1 MAQLA
6 KAPALLAALVL
17 ITVIGLTDPAEAQ
30 PAAEPSATNGPAPGT
45 FERIADPATGASLK
59 LTDEQRAK
67 IAVLRTERTDALSKA
82 APGDI
87 AKTALEYDEKISAL
101 LTDEQRAQLAAA
113 PVAAKAEPKLRF
125 NFRFQRWSD
134 VLEWFAQQADLS
146 LVLDAPPPGTF
157 NYNDDRQYSVAEA
170 IDLLNGVLLTKGY
183 TLIRRERMLIVV
195 NLADGIPESLVP
207 RIELSD
213 LDKRGKF
220 EFVSVLFP
228 VGQRDVEEIVKEIAP
243 LLGPRGKSLPLP
255 KTKQI
260 LVIDTAGVM
269 RAIDAV
275 IESIPPS
282 EKPST
287 TEPEKPQLVVYPIKS
302 ADPDAAVKVL
312 EALMP
317 DGRFVRDP
325 KANQISA
332 YATPTQQAAV
342 GRVLEQMQTTDRP
355 ADQQSRFEVY
365 VLDEGDPKQ
374 SLATLQPL
382 VPNARLSIDPT
393 SKKLAVWGAPA
404 DHEIIKKAVSQL
416 GQAGSGSDDR
426 QVEVYRLT
434 KADPVS
440 AQALLLNLVPRA
452 RLAVD
457 PPTRSIIVLASLA
470 DQKTI
475 RATLDQLEPGKRDAN
490 TPELRFYPFEQS
502 PPANLL
508 TVLQTMA
515 PKAQVTLDAAAR
527 RLTVVASPADH
538 TTVKETIEQFSQ
550 VAFPEEKRQ
559 LVLYPVSTAQRKRF
573 QLLLQDLVAEFPTVK
588 ALTDAEPGELAIWA
602 KPAEHK
608 VIADMIEKLKQ
619 QAPAEEAYHLVAYSL
634 KTADPTSVLTVLQS
648 MFPTT
653 KLVLDI
659 KSRRLVAWTR
669 PVEQESIKSL
679 IEQMDTDTPAES
691 KNQLMVYPIP
701 GADPT
706 ATITTLKSLAPDAT
720 LTSDTRAGTIVV
732 WARKSDHAV
741 IGAAIEQMQPNSDP
755 KRRPHVVAYPVGAS
769 DPSTLYPL
777 INALVP
783 TARVV
788 PNAKNGTIAVW
799 ATPDDHQTIRGAI
812 DEMTKNGALDSA
824 AQVVVYPLKTA
835 EPASVIGMLQT
846 LFPASRMTYDAK
858 NRRVLIFG
866 RPAEQEQIKLTIEQM
881 ELKPGSESNR
891 QLAVFSI
898 TGADPTATMTT
909 LKSIVPE
916 TTLTSDTRAS
926 TIIAWGPKD
935 ELDQIGPALERM
947 QPNGDPKRRPH
958 VVAYAVGASD
968 PNTLYPM
975 ISALVPT
982 ARVIPNAKNG
992 TIAVWATP
1000 DEHETIRGAI
1010 EEMTAKRTDG
1020 SGGKV
1025 VVYTLKSTNAN
1036 NLVQALQTT
1045 VPEARLGVG
1054 VNSRKLVV
1062 WARPAD
1068 HETIKSALEELDQE
1082 DRDRSDVVL
1091 KGYAITTADPANLL
1105 ATLQSLFALHREV
1118 RLSLDA
1124 KNNKIVAIATP
1135 NQHQA
1140 IANVIAEIE
1149 RGSPLDSA
1157 AQMEIHPLGNADPEV
1172 VMQVLNNVVAK
1183 KSSGVV
1189 LSVDSK
1195 SKQLI
1200 AVAPP
1205 QQQATIR
1212 SAIERLQAARRQFEV
1227 FQLEVLEPLTAQLAI
1242 EKLVSEGSGGT
1253 KAAGAPVVD
1262 ADVSTQ
1268 RLYVRAT
1275 KEQLEQ
1281 IRELLVKMGET
1292 NLAAV
1297 GEGVRG
1303 GTRVLLFSGDT
1314 KAAMAEIE
1322 RVWPQLSKSP
1332 LRVLGQQE
1340 SLQRLRAKPLS
1351 PKEKQAPKP
1360 VEPKTPLRPPADEQK
1375 SDDAL
1380 NKQTRVPLS
1389 EIPIEVKTAEREGD
1403 DRQNEPAGNEKTK
1416 AEADAPKDPEVPAA
1430 PNEPSPIIVTP
1441 GDDRITIMSDDPE
1454 AIAQFEA
1461 LLRALSPPS
1470 GSKGREI
1477 IVYPLHSA
1485 SSTAVAELLQKM
1497 FRRSGFGDSSAV
1509 IVEADQRLNAIVV
1522 HAGRNDRA
1530 AIERLLKMLDS
1541 DEIPESLAANRPHL
1555 IPVENTSAS
1564 RIEQVLKDIYK
1575 TQLTSGGVKQQIPVP
1590 SGASVEVAAV
1600 IQQINTASAGP
1611 LMSLGVDETTN
1622 SIVVM
1627 APGPLVKEVSD
1638 LVAQLDENALH
1649 DTSRGVK
1656 IVKLKST
1663 SAMRVKEILD
1673 TIIKDAVRRRASGGS
1688 TSRP

>member
-1 MAQLA
+1 MAQLP
-6 KAPALLAALVL
+6 KAPVILLALFLFAVC
-17 ITVIGLTDPAEAQ
+17 GLPEKAHAQ
-30 PAAEPSATNGPAPGT
+30 PAAEAPAAAALQPGM
-45 FERIADPATGASLK
+45 FERIADPAAAAVLK
-59 LTDEQRAK
+59 LTDEQTAK
-67 IAVLRTERTDALSKA
+67 IATLRTERAETLSKA
-82 APGDI
+82 APADI
-87 AKTALEYDEKISAL
+87 PKTIQDFDEKVLAL
-101 LTDEQRAQLAAA
+101 LTVEQRAQLAAA
-113 PVAAKAEPKLRF
+113 PVEVKAEPKLRF

-134 VLEWFAQQADLS
+134 VLEWFAEQADLS

-157 NYNDDRQYSVAEA
+157 NYSDDRQYSVAEA

-195 NLADGIPESLVP
+195 NIAEGIPDSLVP
-207 RIELSD
+207 RVDLKD

-228 VGQRDVEEIVKEIAP
+228 VGKRDVEEIVKEIAP

-260 LVIDTAGVM
+260 LVMDTAGVM

-275 IESIPPS
+275 IESIPQP
-282 EKPST
+282 EKPNPT
-287 TEPEKPQLVVYPIKS
+287 APEKPQLVVYPLKS

-342 GRVLEQMQTTDRP
+342 ARVLEQMQTTDRP

-365 VLDEGDPKQ
+365 ALDEGDPKQ

-382 VPNARLSIDPT
+382 VPNARISVDPL

-416 GQAGSGSDDR
+416 GRGGESSDDR
-426 QVEVYRLT
+426 QVEVYRLI
-434 KADPVS
+434 KADPTA
-440 AQALLLNLVPRA
+440 AQALLVTLVPKA

-457 PPTRSIIVLASLA
+457 SSTRSIIALASLE

-475 RATLDQLEPGKRDAN
+475 RATLDQLEPGTEGPN
-490 TPELRFYPFEQS
+490 TPVLRFYPFEQT

-508 TVLQTMA
+508 TVLQSIA
-515 PKAQVTLDAAAR
+515 PKALPTLDTAAK
-527 RLTVVASPADH
+527 RLSVVATPADH
-538 TTVKETIEQFSQ
+538 VAVKQAIEQFTQAASG
-550 VAFPEEKRQ
+550 EEKRQ
-559 LVLYPVSTAQRKRF
+559 LVIYPVSAAQRKRF
-573 QLLLQDLVAEFPTVK
+573 QLLLQDLATEFPTVK

-619 QAPAEEAYHLVAYSL
+619 QVPADEAYQLVAYSL
-634 KTADPTSVLTVLQS
+634 TTADPTSVMTVLQT

-653 KLVLDI
+653 KIVVDA
-659 KSRRLVAWTR
+659 KTRRLVAWTR
-669 PVEQESIKSL
+669 PAEQASIKSL
-679 IEQMDTDTPAES
+679 IEQMDTDTPDES
-691 KNQLMVYPIP
+691 KNQLMVYPMA
-701 GADPT
+701 GADPS
-706 ATITTLKSLAPDAT
+706 ATITMLKSLAPDAT
-720 LTSDTRAGTIVV
+720 LTSDTRAGTIVA
-732 WARKSDHAV
+732 WARKADHAV
-741 IGAAIEQMQPNSDP
+741 IGAAIDQMQPNSDP
-755 KRRPHVVAYPVGAS
+755 KRRPHVVAYQVGAS

-777 INALVP
+777 ISALVP

-824 AQVVVYPLKTA
+824 AQVAVYPLKTA
-835 EPASVIGMLQT
+835 EPTSIIGMLQT
-846 LFPASRMTYDAK
+846 LFPSSRMTYDAK

-881 ELKPGSESNR
+881 DRKSGGESNR
-891 QLAVFSI
+891 QLAVYPI
-898 TGADPTATMTT
+898 IGADPTATITT
-909 LKSIVPE
+909 LKTMVPE
-916 TTLTSDTRAS
+916 TTLTSDTRAG
-926 TIIAWGPKD
+926 TIIAWGPKE
-935 ELDQIGPALERM
+935 ELDQIGPALDRI
-947 QPNGDPKRRPH
+947 QPKGDPSRLPR
-958 VVAYAVGASD
+958 VVAYATGASD
-968 PNTLYPM
+968 PSTIYPM

-982 ARVIPNAKNG
+982 SRVVPNAKNG

-1020 SGGKV
+1020 SAGKM
-1025 VVYTLKSTNAN
+1025 VVYTLKATSASNI
-1036 NLVQALQTT
+1036 LQALQTT
-1045 VPEARLGVG
+1045 VPDARLGVG
-1054 VNSRKLVV
+1054 LNSRKLVV

-1068 HETIKSALEELDQE
+1068 HETIKTALEDLDQE
-1082 DRDRSDVVL
+1082 EGEASGIEL
-1091 KGYAITTADPANLL
+1091 KSYAITTADPSTLL
-1105 ATLQSLFALHREV
+1105 ATLQSLFALHRET

-1124 KNNKIVAIATP
+1124 KTNKIVAMATP
-1135 NQHQA
+1135 AQHQA

-1157 AQMEIHPLGNADPEV
+1157 AQMEIHPLGNADGEV
-1172 VMQVLNNVVAK
+1172 VMQVLTNVVAK

-1212 SAIERLQAARRQFEV
+1212 SAIEKLQAAQRQFEV
-1227 FQLEVLEPLTAQLAI
+1227 FQLEVLEPLTAQIAI
-1242 EKLVSEGSGGT
+1242 EKLLSEGSGGSKT
-1253 KAAGAPVVD
+1253 AGAPVVD
-1262 ADVSTQ
+1262 TDLTAQ

-1292 NLAAV
+1292 NLATVA
-1297 GEGVRG
+1297 EGGNRNL
-1303 GTRVLLFSGDT
+1303 RVVLFSGDT

-1322 RVWPQLSKSP
+1322 RVWPQLSNSP
-1332 LRVLGQQE
+1332 LRVLGPKD
-1340 SLQRLRAKPLS
+1340 SLERLRTKLLDPKGLKDSKPAEPKAPVPPAENAKP
-1351 PKEKQAPKP
+1351 E
-1360 VEPKTPLRPPADEQK
+1360 
-1375 SDDAL
+1375 DAS
-1380 NKQTRVPLS
+1380 NKQTGLRRGTAT
-1389 EIPIEVKTAEREGD
+1389 IEVRTAAQEDNKPVAPAND
-1403 DRQNEPAGNEKTK
+1403 DK
-1416 AEADAPKDPEVPAA
+1416 AKPELDAQQAADAPRD
-1430 PNEPSPIIVTP
+1430 PNEAAPIIVAP

-1454 AIAQFEA
+1454 AIAKFEA
-1461 LLRALSPPS
+1461 LLRALSPPTGS
-1470 GSKGREI
+1470 GGREI
-1477 IVYPLHSA
+1477 VVYPLHSA
-1485 SSTAVAELLQKM
+1485 SSSVVAELLQKM
-1497 FRRSGFGDSSAV
+1497 FRRSGFGDSSSV
-1509 IVEADQRLNAIVV
+1509 VVEADQRLNAIVV
-1522 HAGRNDRA
+1522 HAGRNDRL

-1541 DEIPESLAANRPHL
+1541 DEVPDSLAVNRPHL
-1555 IPVENTSAS
+1555 IPVENTSAT
-1564 RIEQVLKDIYK
+1564 RIELVLRDIYK

-1590 SGASVEVAAV
+1590 SGSSREVAAV

-1611 LMSLGVDETTN
+1611 LMTLGVDDTTN
-1622 SIVVM
+1622 SIVIM
-1627 APGPLVKEVSD
+1627 APGPLVKEVTD

-1663 SAMRVKEILD
+1663 SALRVKEILD
-1673 TIIKDAVRRRASGGS
+1673 TVIKDAVRRKASSGGS
-1688 TSRP
+1688 RN

>member
-1 MAQLA
+1 MAQPA
-6 KAPALLAALVL
+6 KAPAILAALVL
-17 ITVIGLTDPAEAQ
+17 FTVFGLTDPVQAQ
-30 PAAEPSATNGPAPGT
+30 PAAEPPAAKGPSPGT
-45 FERIADPATGASLK
+45 FERIAEPATGESLK
-59 LTDEQRAK
+59 LSDEQRAK
-67 IAVLRTERTDALSKA
+67 IAALGTERTDALSKA

-87 AKTALEYDEKISAL
+87 ARIAQEYDEKISAL
-101 LTDEQRAQLAAA
+101 LTDEQRAQLATV
-113 PVAAKAEPKLRF
+113 PVVAKAEPKLRF

-157 NYNDDRQYSVAEA
+157 NYSDDRQYSVAEA

-195 NLADGIPESLVP
+195 NVAEGIPESLVP

-213 LDKRGKF
+213 LDKRGRF

-228 VGQRDVEEIVKEIAP
+228 VGKRDVDEIVKEIAP

-275 IESIPPS
+275 IESIPQP
-282 EKPST
+282 EKPNVSA
-287 TEPEKPQLVVYPIKS
+287 PEKPQLVVYPIKS

-317 DGRFVRDP
+317 DARFVRDP

-365 VLDEGDPKQ
+365 SLDEGDPKQ

-404 DHEIIKKAVSQL
+404 DHEILKKAVLQL
-416 GQAGSGSDDR
+416 AQTSGGADDR

-440 AQALLLNLVPRA
+440 AQALLVNLVPRA

-457 PPTRSIIVLASLA
+457 PPTRSIIALASLA

-490 TPELRFYPFEQS
+490 TPELRFYPFEQT

-515 PKAQVTLDAAAR
+515 PKAQVTLDAAAK

-538 TTVKETIEQFSQ
+538 ATVKETIEQFSH
-550 VAFPEEKRQ
+550 AASPEEKRQ

-573 QLLLQDLVAEFPTVK
+573 QLLLQDLVAEFPNVK

-619 QAPAEEAYHLVAYSL
+619 QAPTEEAYHLVAYSI

-659 KSRRLVAWTR
+659 KRRRLVAWTR
-669 PVEQESIKSL
+669 PAEQESIKSL
-679 IEQMDTDTPAES
+679 IDQMDTDTPAES

-777 INALVP
+777 ISALVP

-799 ATPDDHQTIRGAI
+799 ATPDDH
-812 DEMTKNGALDSA
+812 
-824 AQVVVYPLKTA
+824 
-835 EPASVIGMLQT
+835 
-846 LFPASRMTYDAK
+846 
-858 NRRVLIFG
+858 
-866 RPAEQEQIKLTIEQM
+866 
-881 ELKPGSESNR
+881 
-891 QLAVFSI
+891 
-898 TGADPTATMTT
+898 
-909 LKSIVPE
+909 
-916 TTLTSDTRAS
+916 
-926 TIIAWGPKD
+926 
-935 ELDQIGPALERM
+935 
-947 QPNGDPKRRPH
+947 
-958 VVAYAVGASD
+958 
-968 PNTLYPM
+968 
-975 ISALVPT
+975 
-982 ARVIPNAKNG
+982 
-992 TIAVWATP
+992 
-1000 DEHETIRGAI
+1000 ETIRGAV

-1020 SGGKV
+1020 SAGKM

-1036 NLVQALQTT
+1036 TIVQALQTT

-1091 KGYAITTADPANLL
+1091 KGYAIATADPANLL
-1105 ATLQSLFALHREV
+1105 ATLQSLFALQRDV

-1124 KNNKIVAIATP
+1124 KNNKIVAMATLA
-1135 NQHQA
+1135 QHQA

-1189 LSVDSK
+1189 LSVDPK

-1205 QQQATIR
+1205 QQQVTIR

-1262 ADVSTQ
+1262 ADSSTQ

-1297 GEGVRG
+1297 GEGARG

-1340 SLQRLRAKPLS
+1340 SLQRFGPKTLS
-1351 PKEKQAPKP
+1351 PKEKQDPKP
-1360 VEPKTPLRPPADEQK
+1360 AEPKTLLRPPVNEQK
-1375 SDDAL
+1375 LDDAL
-1380 NKQTRVPLS
+1380 NKQTSAPTS
-1389 EIPIEVKTAEREGD
+1389 EVPIEFKTAEREG
-1403 DRQNEPAGNEKTK
+1403 NEQQDAQASDEKVKDEAG
-1416 AEADAPKDPEVPAA
+1416 AQKDPEVPAA
-1430 PNEPSPIIVTP
+1430 PDEPSPIIVAP

-1454 AIAQFEA
+1454 AIAQFES

-1485 SSTAVAELLQKM
+1485 SSTVVAELLQKM
-1497 FRRSGFGDSSAV
+1497 FRRSGFGDSSSV

-1522 HAGRNDRA
+1522 YAGRNDRA

-1590 SGASVEVAAV
+1590 SGSSREVAAV
-1600 IQQINTASAGP
+1600 IQQINTASGGP
-1611 LMSLGVDETTN
+1611 LMTLGVDDTTN
-1622 SIVVM
+1622 SIVIM